1 LALFDAQARR
11 WGGQELSA
19 ERRLRDIQ
27 RVREEAPDA
36 FGEEDDDESEEEET
50 SASGE

>member
-1 LALFDAQARR
+1 L
-11 WGGQELSA
+11 
-19 ERRLRDIQ
+19 RRLRDIQ

-36 FGEEDDDESEEEET
+36 FGEEEDDESEEEET